1 MVCDVYRNVV
11 CILLPAILNISGFNN
26 FSLILHQQFF
36 ARSAGISLTG
46 PAEDPKVASW
56 LLDPG
61 AKERNLHQL
70 VGQYLPEEAPLLE
83 GDICDVRIKNSFPVG
98 VTSHFQQSAF

>member
-1 MVCDVYRNVV
+1 MV
-11 CILLPAILNISGFNN
+11 CILLPAILNISGLNN
-26 FSLILHQQFF
+26 FSLIPHQQFF

-56 LLDPG
+56 LLEPG

-70 VGQYLPEEAPLLE
+70 VGQYLPAEAPLLE
-83 GDICDVRIKNSFPVG
+83 GDICDVIIKN
-98 VTSHFQQSAF
+98 

>member
-1 MVCDVYRNVV
+1 M
-11 CILLPAILNISGFNN
+11 NISGFNN
-26 FSLILHQQFF
+26 VSLILHQQFF
-36 ARSAGISLTG
+36 ARSAGISLRG

-70 VGQYLPEEAPLLE
+70 VGQYLPGEAPLLE
-83 GDICDVRIKNSFPVG
+83 GDISDAIIKNSFSVG
-98 VTSHFQQSAF
+98 ITTHFQQSSF